1 MKLNLLYLIFI
12 LMSESSPIL
21 KKMIIMMV
29 LLTLGSMQS
38 PSYAAAPAITAEN
51 LVEIP

>member
-29 LLTLGSMQS
+29 LLTLGSMQ
-38 PSYAAAPAITAEN
+38 PSYAAAPAITAAD

>member
-1 MKLNLLYLIFI
+1 
-12 LMSESSPIL
+12 MSESSPLL

-29 LLTLGSMQS
+29 LLTLASMQ
-38 PSYAAAPAITAEN
+38 PSYATPPVLNTVD